1 MKHWCGLVYFCCFVQ
16 LSWAQVLGGNF
27 QSFTDRQGLSDKR
40 IFSIAQDRMG
50 FLWVGTANGLNRY
63 DGYTFRQFF
72 PKKGDSTSLPGSMI
86 NRLLVDSHS
95 DLWVATDQGI
105 CRLQRKGYFF
115 QRFNTVQPKGDARD
129 ASILDFFPAPDGN
142 LWMITRAQNLLILNP
157 VSRQIKKI
165 DLPLPNEPFAS
176 DLQRYQATNAFDV
189 WINTDGVVWIGGR
202 NGFYRSDLQTKD
214 FEYYPMP
221 EVDNV
226 GVQYIRQT
234 EPGYVWVMVWQ
245 KGIYRYDLQ
254 NRTYKKIENPQGLPF
269 SNLWLE
275 KNGDL
280 SLGSGFG
287 LTRLNIAKE
296 QRSDLPWPTDF
307 RSGIS
312 VTALCRDR
320 GGILWIGTETGLIK
334 NDPHLQGFELVKM
347 PQPQKNL
354 YRNDLDDLWAAP
366 DGQFILLSGVQN
378 RILCLNNQGQVLRS
392 KTLNGPLKPTRYLQD
407 RQKRCWIACQDV
419 LMAFNPNTLDHQLMA
434 RISEANPS
442 NTSVGLA
449 QDQSGRIWWATSH
462 DGLWSFEPK
471 TRKLKPH
478 QPNKVSKVARILR
491 MLLDE
496 KGQYLWLSTDGE
508 GFWEL
513 DIKRNTWQQYT
524 DRVCDGLSSCRGL
537 IQDLNGQV
545 WISSLA
551 GLLQYSPQ
559 TKHCRVALSRETGLP
574 LNLLDG
580 GIRGPKGELWWGMND
595 RLLQLDPT
603 TLRFKIY
610 DERHAASHTPFGYLQ
625 FAKSADGKELY
636 ACAYGGFVRWRPLNL
651 SNNKI
656 PPQVVNTRLLLTNK
670 VVYPTTDSV
679 TKLGIR
685 PAENSFTLEMA
696 ALNFT
701 LPEENQYQWK
711 LQGFDEQ
718 WSKAGKDRFIR
729 YTFLPPGRYQ
739 LFVRAANNDG
749 LWQKKAQVFQVFIQ
763 AAWWQTVWF
772 RTLILTLILGLA
784 YGIYRWRLKQV
795 RERERLELDFKRRLD
810 EVEMS
815 ALRAQMNPHFI
826 FNCLNSINSFILR
839 NQPIEA
845 SAYLSKFSRLIR
857 LVLDN
862 SKSEVISLE
871 KELETLELYIG
882 MEAHR
887 FEGRF
892 KYQIMVDET
901 LDPGSIDIPPMLIQ
915 PYIENAIWHGLL
927 HRKGNDGLLT
937 LTLKKQNE
945 LMEIRIRDNGIGRK
959 AAQEL
964 KSKSATERKSHGMAL
979 TAERLQILRERFG
992 HDIKV
997 DIQDLLDEN
1006 NSPLG
1011 TEVLLTFSIK

>member
-1 MKHWCGLVYFCCFVQ
+1 MKHWYGLVYFCCFVH
-16 LSWAQVLGGNF
+16 LAWAQVPGGNF

-40 IFSIAQDRMG
+40 IFSIAQDQMG

-72 PKKGDSTSLPGSMI
+72 PKKGDSTSLPGSII
-86 NRLLVDSHS
+86 NRLLLDKRGE
-95 DLWVATDQGI
+95 LWIATDQGI
-105 CRLQRKGYFF
+105 CRLQRDGYFF
-115 QRFNTVQPKGDARD
+115 QRFNTILPQGDVRD
-129 ASILDFFPAPDGN
+129 ASILDFFSAPDGN
-142 LWMITRAQNLLILNP
+142 LWMITRAQNLLVLDPNCGK
-157 VSRQIKKI
+157 VKKI
-165 DLPLPNEPFAS
+165 DLPLPDEPYS
-176 DLQRYQATNAFDV
+176 GDLQRKQATHAFDV
-189 WINTDGVVWIGGR
+189 WINADGVVLIGGR
-202 NGFYRSDLQTKD
+202 NGFYRSDLQAKN
-214 FEYYPMP
+214 FEYFPMP

-254 NRTYKKIENPQGLPF
+254 NKRYKKVENPADLSF

-275 KNGDL
+275 KNSDL
-280 SLGSGFG
+280 TLGGGFG
-287 LTRLNIAKE
+287 LTRLNIGKG
-296 QRSDLPWPTDF
+296 QRSDLPWPGDF

-334 NDPHLQGFELVKM
+334 NDPHLQGFKLVAI

-378 RILCLNNQGQVLRS
+378 RILSLNAQGQVLKS
-392 KTLNGPLKPTRYLQD
+392 KPLNEAPKPTRFLQD
-407 RQKRCWIACQDV
+407 QQKRCWVAGQDA
-419 LMAFNPNTLDHQLMA
+419 LLLLNPKTLDYQLVA
-434 RISEANPS
+434 RIPEANPS
-442 NTSVGLA
+442 NATVGLA
-449 QDQSGRIWWATSH
+449 QDQSGKIWWATSH
-462 DGLWSFEPK
+462 NGLWSFDPK
-471 TRKLKPH
+471 TKKIQQSKPNPPAKLD
-478 QPNKVSKVARILR
+478 RILR
-491 MLLDE
+491 MVLDE
-496 KGQYLWLSTDGE
+496 RSKYLWLSTDSE
-508 GFWEL
+508 GFWEMDL
-513 DIKRNTWQQYT
+513 ERKNWRQFT
-524 DRVCDGLSSCRGL
+524 DQECDGLSSCRGL
-537 IQDLNGQV
+537 VQDQKGRV

-559 TKHCRVALSRETGLP
+559 TKRCRLALSRDTGLP

-580 GIRGPKGELWWGMND
+580 GIRGPEAELWWGMND
-595 RLLQLDPT
+595 RLLRVDPES
-603 TLRFKIY
+603 LRFKIY
-610 DERHAASHTPFGYLQ
+610 DERYAASHTPFGYTQ

-636 ACAYGGFVRWRPLNL
+636 ACAYGGFVRWRPLDL
-651 SNNKI
+651 SSNQT
-656 PPQVVNTRLLLTNK
+656 PPQVVNTRLLLMNK
-670 VVYPTTDSV
+670 VVYPDTDSV
-679 TKLGIR
+679 TQLGIR

-711 LQGFDEQ
+711 LQGFDEE
-718 WSKAGKDRFIR
+718 WSKPGTDRFVR
-729 YTFLPPGRYQ
+729 YTFLPPGKYQ
-739 LFVRAANNDG
+739 LLVRAANNDG
-749 LWQKKAQVFQVFIQ
+749 IWQKKAQVFEVIIL
-763 AAWWQTVWF
+763 AAWWQTLWF
-772 RTLILTLILGLA
+772 RGLVLALFFGLA
-784 YGIYRWRLKQV
+784 YGIYRWRMNQV
-795 RERERLELDFKRRLD
+795 RERERLEHDFKRRLG

-839 NQPIEA
+839 NQPLEA

-871 KELETLELYIG
+871 KELETLALYIG

-892 KYQIMVDET
+892 SYQIMVDEA
-901 LDPGSIDIPPMLIQ
+901 LDPGSIDLPPMLIQ

-937 LTLKKQNE
+937 LTLQKQNE

-979 TAERLQILRERFG
+979 TAERLQILSERYG
-992 HDIKV
+992 HDIQV
-997 DIQDLLDEN
+997 QIQDLLDEQGN
-1006 NSPLG
+1006 ALG
-1011 TEVLLTFSIK
+1011 TEVLLTFAIK